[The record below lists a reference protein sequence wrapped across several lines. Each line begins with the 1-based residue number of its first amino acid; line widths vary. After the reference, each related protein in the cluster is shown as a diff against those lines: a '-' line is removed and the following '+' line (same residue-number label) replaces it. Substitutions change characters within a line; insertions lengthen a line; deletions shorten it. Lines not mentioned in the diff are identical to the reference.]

1 METLGLAEWMR
12 EPCAQAE
19 LSSLHRMNTML
30 DWRENKAHQPAA
42 GRVGLTV
49 TGVHS
54 CMALLSDKLLDVL
67 VNP

>member
-1 METLGLAEWMR
+1 
-12 EPCAQAE
+12 
-19 LSSLHRMNTML
+19 MNTML